1 MWKGQMRR
9 TLRYLTLLLL
19 CAVPLYAVVHAASAQ
34 LADEQFARFYA
45 RYTGKWRPNY
55 AKSIYLK
62 GAPPPVRDIRVRD
75 RFPEKG
81 PSDTTTSST
90 RSMVESGRF
99 RQETWRARWPVST
112 GRVHRGE
119 HLASQGRHCAS
130 EYDRPVAR
138 WKEVRGGQH
147 GSRGRWRVERLER
160 RVLRA
165 PGVSVAG
172 DHARMARRHEP
183 QDVSVSSK
191 AATLPSTDCSQTPP
205 ARATA
210 RGAAC

>member
-55 AKSIYLK
+55 AKSISFE
-62 GAPPPVRDIRVRD
+62 GRSPASTHTCTD

-99 RQETWRARWPVST
+99 RQETWRARWPVKYWTSSPWRTPCVTRAALRFGIRPSCRPMERSSWWSAWIT
-112 GRVHRGE
+112 GTV
-119 HLASQGRHCAS
+119 ASGAS
-130 EYDRPVAR
+130 
-138 WKEVRGGQH
+138 
-147 GSRGRWRVERLER
+147 ER

-191 AATLPSTDCSQTPP
+191 AATLLSTDCSQRWQT
-205 ARATA
+205 RATA
-210 RGAAC
+210 RGAAG